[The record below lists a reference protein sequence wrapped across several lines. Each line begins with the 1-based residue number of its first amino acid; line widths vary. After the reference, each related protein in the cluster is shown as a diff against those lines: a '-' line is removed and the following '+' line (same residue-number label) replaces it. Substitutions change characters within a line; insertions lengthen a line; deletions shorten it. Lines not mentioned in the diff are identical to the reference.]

1 MNGHGVG
8 RFQLGEHIEGV
19 FRRPVVKLDG
29 HRLFLKVDVRDR
41 ADIAV
46 EYAGSRAKPV
56 GPFPHYIIVIPDLHY
71 PIAGSEGKIS
81 VFFFFFALRRRIQHG
96 LQRKIQR
103 LCARLVLAAGAEHL
117 NVGRLDAHVFRQP
130 RLAKL
135 LYGLHGCR
143 RVAAAQEEKVPVR
156 RREHGQLALIDRVGV
171 HDDQAPLRLPENFR
185 QADGLYHAAADEVG
199 KHVSRADRRQL
210 IRVADQQQAAAGLER
225 L

>member
-46 EYAGSRAKPV
+46 EYAGSRAKSV

-81 VFFFFFALRRRIQHG
+81 VFFFLFCPPQADS
-96 LQRKIQR
+96 
-103 LCARLVLAAGAEHL
+103 AR
-117 NVGRLDAHVFRQP
+117 P
-130 RLAKL
+130 
-135 LYGLHGCR
+135 
-143 RVAAAQEEKVPVR
+143 AAQ
-156 RREHGQLALIDRVGV
+156 DST
-171 HDDQAPLRLPENFR
+171 PLCP
-185 QADGLYHAAADEVG
+185 
-199 KHVSRADRRQL
+199 SRAC
-210 IRVADQQQAAAGLER
+210 GWG
-225 L
+225 